1 MNEQQIR
8 EIVRDELT
16 QMSIKFTS
24 TPYRDDEGYQMVKLV
39 GKLFR
44 DEELHKATPSALVNA
59 NNQKR

>member
-1 MNEQQIR
+1 MNEQQVR

-16 QMSIKFTS
+16 QMNVKFYSI
-24 TPYRDDEGYQMVKLV
+24 PYTDEDGDKMVKFV

-44 DEELHKATPSALVNA
+44 DEEFHKATPRALVNA